1 MSGIVPK
8 GPLEQ
13 LDEDKDVPN
22 RKYPAGGTMKLPPVP
37 ALPSAPLNPKLSLS
51 VEESEPI
58 VLLIVGTETNEKS
71 FPPVPE
77 APVAPQEPK
86 LNKEL

>member
-1 MSGIVPK
+1 MSGIAPT
-8 GPLEQ
+8 GPSEQ
-13 LDEDKDVPN
+13 VEGDRDEPN
-22 RKYPAGGTMKLPPVP
+22 RKYPADGAMKLPPVP
-37 ALPSAPLNPKLSLS
+37 ALPSAPLNPKVNLG

-58 VLLIVGTETNEKS
+58 VTLFVGTEINEKS

-77 APVAPQEPK
+77 APVAPQKPK

>member
-1 MSGIVPK
+1 MSGIAPT
-8 GPLEQ
+8 GPSEQ
-13 LDEDKDVPN
+13 VGDRDEPN

-37 ALPSAPLNPKLSLS
+37 ALPSVPLNPKVNLG

-58 VLLIVGTETNEKS
+58 VTLFEGTETNEKS

-77 APVAPQEPK
+77 PPIAPLDPNH
-86 LNKEL
+86 NKER